1 MHKWLGQ
8 GTNWC
13 VRIGLALMALA
24 YGAGA
29 QAWSATRLPEITIPG
44 GGPLSA
50 QVDINRDGY
59 KDLISTAPGVN
70 HRGVVEVR
78 YGSSKGFKQ
87 KADFHYEG
95 PMDWAQVGS
104 SPMALDVNGDG
115 WPDLIVGAYSYS
127 GARQYAGAIL
137 VFFGGPNGFSQTP
150 SQIIEGPE
158 ENSYFGFTMKSLGD
172 FNRDGY
178 ADLAVSADTDGD
190 TQGRIYVYTGSP
202 SGLVLKSDST
212 LAYPGLSWWYFGRA
226 FDTGDTNGDGIFD
239 VLVGAPTAA
248 GQGRPG
254 LAFLFRGKAT
264 GYTNKYDELMVAPNE
279 VAGADQWGLAVSILG
294 DVDGDGFADIAISAP
309 NYLPADSNSGDVVSP
324 GRIFVY
330 YGSAAG
336 FNASGRTQV
345 IGAPNADAFAFF
357 GEVMLGQRDFNG
369 DGYADLLV
377 GASMRQRGLMGDQ
390 PFPGFLWV
398 YTGGPGGFTK
408 APYKRSGAP
417 GSVDGLGAI
426 FDAADVTGDGQ
437 MDIITANPAAPTNS
451 QGLLR
456 VFRGAKGLK

>member
-8 GTNWC
+8 GAHIC
-13 VRIGLALMALA
+13 ARMGIALA
-24 YGAGA
+24 TLVYGAGA

-44 GGPLSA
+44 GGALSA
-50 QVDINRDGY
+50 QVDLNRDGY
-59 KDLISTAPGVN
+59 KDLISTAPGEN

-78 YGSSKGFKQ
+78 YGSAKGFKQ
-87 KADFHYEG
+87 KADFRYEG
-95 PMDWAQVGS
+95 AMDWAQVGS

-115 WPDLIVGAYSYS
+115 WPDLIVGAYTYS
-127 GARQYAGAIL
+127 GSVEYAGAIL

-158 ENSYFGFTMKSLGD
+158 ANSFFGFTMRSLGD
-172 FNRDGY
+172 FNHDGF
-178 ADLAVSADTDGD
+178 ADLAVSSNTAGG
-190 TQGRIYVYTGSP
+190 TQGKIFIYTGSRA
-202 SGLVLKSDST
+202 GLVVKPDST
-212 LAYPGLSWWYFGRA
+212 LAYPMMSWWDFGRS
-226 FDTGDTNGDGIFD
+226 FDAGDASGDGIAD
-239 VLVGAPTAA
+239 IAVGSATSA
-248 GQGRPG
+248 GGGRPG
-254 LAFLFRGKAT
+254 LAFIYKGSAA
-264 GYTNKYDELMVAPNE
+264 GYSNRPDETLVAPDY
-279 VAGADQWGLAVSILG
+279 VADTDQYGLSVSVLG
-294 DVDGDGFADIAISAP
+294 DVDGDGFPEIAVSAP
-309 NYLPADSNSGDVVSP
+309 NYLPPTSSGDTVSP

-336 FNASGRTQV
+336 FNASGRMQM
-345 IGAPNADAFAFF
+345 IGAPDADGFAYF

-377 GASMRQRGLMGDQ
+377 GASMRQRGLTGTL

-408 APYKRSGAP
+408 APYKRSGAA
-417 GSVDGLGAI
+417 GSVDGMGAI

-437 MDIITANPAAPTNS
+437 MDIITANPAAPSNP